1 MIYYLCSAGYVHL
14 LVANIAKRF
23 FDKKFEQASIS
34 LSESWQASYKLN
46 KIKDRFLNFKKNH
59 QTSKL
64 LQQQKVQLLTEK
76 KCCSIVIKDISIS
89 Q

>member
-46 KIKDRFLNFKKNH
+46 KIKDRFLNLKKKSPNK
-59 QTSKL
+59 QTIAA
-64 LQQQKVQLLTEK
+64 TEGTIINWK
-76 KCCSIVIKDISIS
+76 EML
-89 Q
+89 